1 MPTDDE
7 MRPPPLSRAAFTV
20 MALLVRRSGTMRIGP
35 LLAACGL
42 GSDAL
47 ADAVNE
53 LVERHWVRIVWRDPD
68 ARLPEALPARLQPVR
83 RVVTT
88 RFGRWRFPRT
98 WPELGE

>member
-1 MPTDDE
+1 MSTDDE
-7 MRPPPLSRAAFTV
+7 NRPPPLTLSAWRV
-20 MALLVRRSGTMRIGP
+20 MAALIHHGGTMRMRP

-53 LVERHWVRIVWRDPD
+53 LAERRWVRIVWRDPD
-68 ARLPEALPARLQPVR
+68 ARPPEALPERWRPVR

-88 RFGRWRFPRT
+88 RFGRWRHRHT
-98 WPELGE
+98 WPG